1 MIQLVIGTNR
11 PGSNSAKVAA
21 HLQEIYTAQGVE
33 IGVIDLAQL
42 PPEIFSP
49 SSYAEKPTSFEPF
62 AQAMVQATGIH
73 WVTPE
78 YNGGV
83 PGVAKYF
90 IDMLPFPESLTGVP
104 ATFTGVAAGM
114 WGALRPIE
122 QLEAIFQYRQA
133 LIYPA
138 RVHLMPIG
146 NLMGEEGRLADEKI
160 LGRLDKQVAGFIDF
174 VAKVKS

>member
-11 PGSNSAKVAA
+11 PGSNSANVAA
-21 HLQEIYTAQGVE
+21 HLQELYAAQSVEVGVL
-33 IGVIDLAQL
+33 DLAQL
-42 PPEIFSP
+42 PSEIFSP
-49 SSYAEKPTSFEPF
+49 SSYAEKPASFEPF
-62 AQAMVQATGIH
+62 AQAIVQATGIH

-90 IDMLPFPESLTGVP
+90 IDMLPFPESLVGVP

-146 NLMGEEGRLADEKI
+146 SLLNEEGQLEDEKI
-160 LGRLDKQVAGFIDF
+160 LGRLEKQVAGFVDF
-174 VAKVKS
+174 VQKVKV